1 MKLTPSV
8 EDAIN
13 AQIRNELQSH
23 YNYLGMSAH
32 FDTTPYKGFAS
43 WFRNQAAE
51 EYGHATKLLDYL
63 RERNGTLKL
72 YALEAPPMEFGTA
85 PVETFELALKQEEMV
100 TQQITDL
107 YELSQKER
115 DFTTQHFLSWFLQE
129 QVEEEN
135 TVSDMIDRLRLVGD
149 NAAGLLQIDE
159 EAGRRP
165 QAIVAPQ
172 A

>member
-1 MKLTPSV
+1 MKLPPSV

-13 AQIRNELQSH
+13 LQIRNELQSH

-32 FDTTPYKGFAS
+32 FDTTPYKGFAT
-43 WFRNQAAE
+43 WFRGQAAE
-51 EYGHATKLLDYL
+51 EYGHATKLMDYL
-63 RERNGTLKL
+63 RERNGMLKL
-72 YALEAPPMEFGTA
+72 FPLEGPPTEYGSA
-85 PVETFELALKQEEMV
+85 PVDTFQLALGQEETV

-135 TVSDMIDRLRLVGD
+135 TVSDMIDRLNLVGD

-165 QAIVAPQ
+165 QEVAPQ

>member
-1 MKLTPSV
+1 MKLPPSV

-32 FDTTPYKGFAS
+32 FDTTPYKGFAA

-63 RERNGTLKL
+63 RERNGNAKL
-72 YALEAPPMEFGTA
+72 FALEAPPTEFGCA
-85 PVETFELALKQEEMV
+85 PVDSFEIALAQEQAV
-100 TQQITDL
+100 TRQITDL

-115 DFTTQHFLSWFLQE
+115 DYTTLHFLSWFLQE

-135 TVSDMIDRLRLVGD
+135 TVSDMIDRLRLVAD
-149 NAAGLLQIDE
+149 NAAGLLRVDE

-165 QAIVAPQ
+165 AAS
-172 A
+172 